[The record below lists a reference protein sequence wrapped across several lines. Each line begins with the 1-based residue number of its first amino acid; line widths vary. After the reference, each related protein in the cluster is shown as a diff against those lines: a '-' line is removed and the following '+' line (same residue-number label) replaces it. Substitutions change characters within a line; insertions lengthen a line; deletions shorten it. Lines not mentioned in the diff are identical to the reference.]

1 MEIPHIV
8 THWSPE
14 PLGGQKAFNTMTMNV
29 YPDSNVL
36 SRALA
41 DLLVDYSWK
50 SFTLIYD
57 TDEGE
62 CQVIFLLF
70 DLTECN

>member
-1 MEIPHIV
+1 MNHD
-8 THWSPE
+8 
-14 PLGGQKAFNTMTMNV
+14 MTLNV

-50 SFTLIYD
+50 SFTMLYD
-57 TDEGE
+57 TDEGMFP
-62 CQVIFLLF
+62 QITAISRLLLRI
-70 DLTECN
+70 DNYSTDASQGHSANP

>member
-1 MEIPHIV
+1 MKIPHII
-8 THWSPE
+8 THWTPE
-14 PLGGQKAFNTMTMNV
+14 PLGGQKDENPMVVNV

-50 SFTLIYD
+50 SFTILYD
-57 TDEGE
+57 TDEGG
-62 CQVIFLLF
+62 
-70 DLTECN
+70 